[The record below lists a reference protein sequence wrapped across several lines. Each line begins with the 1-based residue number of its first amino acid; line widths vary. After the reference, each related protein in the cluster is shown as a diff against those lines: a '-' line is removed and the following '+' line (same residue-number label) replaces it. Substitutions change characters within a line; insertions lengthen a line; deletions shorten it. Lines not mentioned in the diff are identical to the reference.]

1 MKTHPDCRPCLLRQA
16 EATTRLVTNDPRQ
29 HRAIVDE
36 AVTLLSRLDPALSP
50 PENATAMY
58 RLIADRSGVADPF
71 AAAKEESN
79 ALAMRLRP
87 VVRTRIQHAAD
98 PLLAAIRFAMAGN
111 VIDYGAHHDFNV
123 EETLAACQDQEP
135 AVNDYQ
141 ELRRELAIARTV
153 LYLADNCGE
162 LVFDGLLIERLQQ
175 EVTVA
180 VKAGPII
187 NDALLADAAF
197 CGIDRLATVVS
208 NTTACPGTP
217 LASVSA
223 EFRRLFDQA
232 DLVIS
237 KGQGNFETLS
247 ECDRPVYFL
256 LTVKCTVVA
265 RHLAERTGKPVAVG
279 DTILLKHRGA
289 AA

>member
-1 MKTHPDCRPCLLRQA
+1 MKTHPDCLPCLLRQA

-29 HRAIVDE
+29 HHAIMEEV
-36 AVTLLSRLDPALSP
+36 ATLLARIDPTLSP

-58 RLIADRSGVADPF
+58 RLIAERSGVADPF
-71 AAAKEESN
+71 ATAKEESN
-79 ALAMRLRP
+79 ALALRLRP
-87 VVRTRIQHAAD
+87 AVEEQIGAAAD

-123 EETLAACQDQEP
+123 EETLAACQEKEP
-135 AVNDYQ
+135 VIDDYQ
-141 ELRRELAIARTV
+141 ELRRDLATASTV

-162 LVFDGLLIERLQQ
+162 LVFDGLCIEQLQQ
-175 EVTVA
+175 DVTVA

-187 NDALLADAAF
+187 NDALLADAQA
-197 CGIDRLATVVS
+197 CGLDRLCRVVT

-217 LASVSA
+217 LASVSDK
-223 EFRRLFDQA
+223 FRTLFDQA

-247 ECDRPVYFL
+247 ECRRPLYFL
-256 LTVKCTVVA
+256 LTVKCAVVA
-265 RHLAERTGKPVAVG
+265 RHLAKYSSKPVAIG
-279 DTILLKHRGA
+279 DTVLLKHQGA